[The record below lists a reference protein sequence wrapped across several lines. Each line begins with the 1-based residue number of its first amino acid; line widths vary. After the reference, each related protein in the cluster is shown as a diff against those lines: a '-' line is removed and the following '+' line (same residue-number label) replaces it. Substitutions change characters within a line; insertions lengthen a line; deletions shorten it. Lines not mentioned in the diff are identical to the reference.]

1 MGGSCL
7 ITLLLLSFNN
17 AGLFGTATSL
27 FAAAAIGLAIAQSE
41 SRTVKL

>member
-17 AGLFGTATSL
+17 AGLFGTASSL
-27 FAAAAIGLAIAQSE
+27 IAAAVIGLAIAQSK
-41 SRTVKL
+41 SRTAKL